1 MKIMRYLE
9 NYLAKEKHKK
19 RNYWITYT
27 LIFFIMLCFVFS
39 SFYIKKS
46 VQKYKK

>member
-9 NYLAKEKHKK
+9 NYLTKEKHKR

-27 LIFFIMLCFVFS
+27 LIFFIMLCFGVCETFS
-39 SFYIKKS
+39 VK
-46 VQKYKK
+46 